1 MAEGGIAGGLNH
13 AIKQII
19 LVMAEGGIAGG
30 LNHANKRT
38 IRARG
43 VSQGERIP
51 L

>member
-13 AIKQII
+13 AKKQI
-19 LVMAEGGIAGG
+19 V
-30 LNHANKRT
+30 
-38 IRARG
+38 RARG